1 MVYNALG
8 ITVTPKDGE
17 MFNFDFCLDSEDAAT
32 LNAPRSIDAFKD
44 AKSLKELLYVLDGCF
59 CIDDEICNDDGEMEE
74 VHWTLKKL
82 VDFYDYDDLYPEFK
96 KKVNALKTPDQIACI
111 TVFTNNDWNCGRE
124 RCYNWIK
131 YDFAGNTVKHGMDTA
146 KAVDSSCMDYE
157 PSDIEMFRIL
167 AEK

>member
-1 MVYNALG
+1 MGMVYNALG

-17 MFNFDFCLDSEDAAT
+17 MFNFDFCLDNEDAAT

-111 TVFTNNDWNCGRE
+111 TVFTNND
-124 RCYNWIK
+124 
-131 YDFAGNTVKHGMDTA
+131 
-146 KAVDSSCMDYE
+146 
-157 PSDIEMFRIL
+157 
-167 AEK
+167 